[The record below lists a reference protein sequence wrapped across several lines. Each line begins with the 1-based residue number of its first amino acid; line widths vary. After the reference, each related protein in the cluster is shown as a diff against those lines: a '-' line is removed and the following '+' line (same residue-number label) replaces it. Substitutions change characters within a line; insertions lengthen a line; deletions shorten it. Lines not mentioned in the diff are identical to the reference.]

1 MLNDLTQGVWIFVKS
16 FIKSFIK
23 WTVIIWVIIFAIGV
37 SLAEAS
43 ETDAPVKMS
52 KSGICHAT
60 DSSYY
65 KRTKTFTSYET
76 LEACL
81 EAAGRLPKN
90 YTPKQDDK

>member
-43 ETDAPVKMS
+43 ETDAPVK
-52 KSGICHAT
+52 IITH
-60 DSSYY
+60 
-65 KRTKTFTSYET
+65 
-76 LEACL
+76 
-81 EAAGRLPKN
+81 
-90 YTPKQDDK
+90 